1 MNADPLKRRH
11 VQKQYQALLHKPRK
25 ERLVWMQLRG
35 HTLTPKER
43 EHFMEGLELTGQPA

>member
-1 MNADPLKRRH
+1 MTDEQPERRH
-11 VQKQYQALLHKPRK
+11 VRKQYQALLHKSRT

-43 EHFMEGLELTGQPA
+43 EHFMEGLGLVDQPA